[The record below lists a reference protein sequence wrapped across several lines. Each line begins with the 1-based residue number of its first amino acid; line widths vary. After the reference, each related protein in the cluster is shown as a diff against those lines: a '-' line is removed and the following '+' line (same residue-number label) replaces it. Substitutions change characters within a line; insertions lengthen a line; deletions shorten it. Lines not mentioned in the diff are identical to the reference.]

1 MIGLQEDL
9 KAARINE
16 MLEQMESI
24 YTDLR
29 FEYTE
34 MAKSY
39 DDAVVRIEELEADK
53 LYLEDLL
60 EETRQAG
67 VYL

>member
-1 MIGLQEDL
+1 MIGLEEDL
-9 KAARINE
+9 KAGRINE
-16 MLEQMESI
+16 MLDQIESI

-29 FEYTE
+29 LEYIE

-67 VYL
+67 VYV

>member
-29 FEYTE
+29 LEYTE